1 MCASDLLVSKSKW
14 ESGSSI
20 TPSLNTKWFFAITQT
35 SLWAKER
42 KGKTETEWF
51 SSENTLAQTSVEKRG
66 KQIVSIH
73 LSESCLLSVDLNA
86 KKSSTSYSVT
96 PLPSFPLLSLCLHF
110 THWVINA
117 SVVALTRLLFYQRES
132 EVAAFH
138 GHLDTF
144 HKSCKAEVNCKDKIL
159 CLKCAGARRHSMV
172 GNNIFPVGCINL
184 PVECNLYIYTSLYL
198 YYLNG

>member
-1 MCASDLLVSKSKW
+1 MIFCHNSDKAVSKRAKRKDRDRMIQLW
-14 ESGSSI
+14 EHIGSDFSWKARE
-20 TPSLNTKWFFAITQT
+20 TNCFHSPQWVLSPVCGPEC
-35 SLWAKER
+35 KEI
-42 KGKTETEWF
+42 
-51 SSENTLAQTSVEKRG
+51 L
-66 KQIVSIH
+66 H
-73 LSESCLLSVDLNA
+73 LLLSH
-86 KKSSTSYSVT
+86 T
-96 PLPSFPLLSLCLHF
+96 PSFPLLSLCLHF